1 MEGRKRGEEKR
12 REVEENKDVKRERKR
27 RENEVRG

>member
-12 REVEENKDVKRERKR
+12 REVEEYKDVKRERKR
-27 RENEVRG
+27 REK

>member
-27 RENEVRG
+27 REK